1 MGIPKNLFDFKIGT
15 LESGKKNLISDV
27 KGVKVGHFT
36 LDDGSI
42 HTGVTAIL
50 PHTGNIFR
58 EKVVAASYVINGF
71 GKSVGLIQVDELGT
85 IETPIIF
92 TNTLSVGTALS
103 GLIKYMLKEN
113 EDIGIRAGT
122 VNTIVCEC
130 NDGYLNDIRC
140 MNVKEE
146 HVKIAIENAKNDFEE
161 GAFGAGTGM
170 SCFGLK
176 GGIGSASRIVK
187 LDNREYILGGIVL
200 SNFGLKQDFILNGKK
215 FFTMEEEKHILLE
228 KGSIII
234 VLATDIPLNE
244 RQLKRISKRASIGL
258 SRTGSFLGNGS
269 GDIVISF
276 TTSNK
281 INHYE
286 ERDILNMNILN
297 ENKMDLVFRAAA
309 EVTEEA
315 VISSLVHSKTMIG
328 RDGNVRKSLMEFIW

>member
-1 MGIPKNLFDFKIGT
+1 MGIPKDLFDFKIGT
-15 LESGKKNLISDV
+15 LELGKKNLISDV
-27 KGVKVGHFT
+27 EGVRVGHFT
-36 LDDGSI
+36 LDDGNI
-42 HTGVTAIL
+42 HTGITAIL
-50 PHTGNIFR
+50 PHQGNIFR

-71 GKSVGLIQVDELGT
+71 GKSTGLIQIDELGT
-85 IETPIIF
+85 IETPIIL

-103 GLIKYMLKEN
+103 GLVKYMLKEN
-113 EDIGIRAGT
+113 EDIGISTGT
-122 VNTIVCEC
+122 VNAVVCEC
-130 NDGYLNDIRC
+130 NDGYLNDIRG

-146 HVKIAIENAKNDFEE
+146 HVKIAIENAIDDFKE

-170 SCFGLK
+170 SCFEFK
-176 GGIGSASRIVK
+176 GGIGSASRVVN
-187 LDNREYILGGIVL
+187 LDNKDYVLGGIVL
-200 SNFGLKQDFILNGKK
+200 SNFGSKQDFILNGKK
-215 FFTMEEEKHILLE
+215 FFTIEEEKLFLLE

-281 INHYE
+281 IKHYE
-286 ERDILNMNILN
+286 ERDIINMNILN
-297 ENKMDLVFRAAA
+297 ENKMDLVFRAVA
-309 EVTEEA
+309 EVTEES

-328 RDGNVRKSLMEFIW
+328 RDGNVRKSLMEFI